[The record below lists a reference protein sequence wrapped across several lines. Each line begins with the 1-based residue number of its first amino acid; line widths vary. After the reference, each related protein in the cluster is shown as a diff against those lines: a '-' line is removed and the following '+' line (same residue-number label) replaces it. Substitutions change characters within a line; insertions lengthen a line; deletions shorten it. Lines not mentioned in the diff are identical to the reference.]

1 MDHIE
6 FKVPAGCYTEASVK
20 ELRAFLSC
28 THRKIGEGSLLWRV
42 RLQLADMKEEFQR
55 KMSDFD
61 RKKAMDM
68 RTLSKDFE
76 KKVEIEA
83 AKLRA
88 RTKDQLDS
96 TTKRTIMENEQM
108 VGRQLEVVAAGVLE
122 KFGAYGIRLVKKY
135 TRCWCTAPGPLLQ
148 CGRGGGISD
157 AKGEDLPGKGPSV
170 HQGDLTGISRPS
182 LVLVGRLATKTTMY
196 FIINH
201 IFYHIHIL
209 IPF

>member
-1 MDHIE
+1 M
-6 FKVPAGCYTEASVK
+6 A
-20 ELRAFLSC
+20 
-28 THRKIGEGSLLWRV
+28 
-42 RLQLADMKEEFQR
+42 LQLADMKEEFQR

-108 VGRQLEVVAAGVLE
+108 VGRQLEVVAAGASQHCRERWIAGSFHRL
-122 KFGAYGIRLVKKY
+122 GA
-135 TRCWCTAPGPLLQ
+135 
-148 CGRGGGISD
+148 
-157 AKGEDLPGKGPSV
+157 
-170 HQGDLTGISRPS
+170 
-182 LVLVGRLATKTTMY
+182 
-196 FIINH
+196 
-201 IFYHIHIL
+201 
-209 IPF
+209 